1 MRRPCRRSILEW
13 SFRSVWLSSPWIWM
27 LAKERHEEEWG
38 CLPGTTMLRG
48 RTGGV
53 QKSCRVIALTEP
65 QTPDPARQWGGRA
78 GRALWVPENPG
89 GPGPGLWPHTGPK
102 QPPADTA
109 TAADRGQALG
119 DPSATGWASRTGLR
133 RNVPAGSKRQAR
145 ARGQPLGPY

>member
-1 MRRPCRRSILEW
+1 MVIP
-13 SFRSVWLSSPWIWM
+13 LS
-27 LAKERHEEEWG
+27 LALIPLDLDAGKGE
-38 CLPGTTMLRG
+38 TRG
-48 RTGGV
+48 GVGVSSRDHNVEGEDGGGV